1 MPRLWRALVLGPVL
15 FGFATT
21 AHAQGEIDM
30 DDTPQQPQQ
39 QPQPPTDQPAEQ
51 PDANQPVVKDPKV
64 AKKWLQAADTL
75 VRKGDQLTK
84 QNKPADAKTQYDNAV
99 TAYQK
104 AMEASDDVT
113 ITYALAIAEDKA
125 GNAPDAMKHLKA
137 LAAAQGMKPD
147 LVKKAQAKL
156 DELSMKVGLVT
167 LQITPDGTQIS
178 LAGKVVGE
186 APMTEPLVL
195 MPGTVTLSLAAVGY
209 QPKDIELKIEAGS
222 ESERKI
228 GLEPVPIVTKPVE
241 QEQPE
246 TPVVEGPKKP
256 NLMPIYIGGGATIT
270 FTIVATIT
278 GIMAVGEHSTYV
290 DPMATKQ
297 ERADAQSSGRT
308 LAHVTDVCL
317 VGAIGAAAFTTYWYL
332 YKIKPQQSAQAERQA
347 LNRSKVD
354 VVPWVQPQAGGLVA
368 VGSF

>member
-1 MPRLWRALVLGPVL
+1 
-15 FGFATT
+15 
-21 AHAQGEIDM
+21 
-30 DDTPQQPQQ
+30 
-39 QPQPPTDQPAEQ
+39 
-51 PDANQPVVKDPKV
+51 
-64 AKKWLQAADTL
+64 
-75 VRKGDQLTK
+75 
-84 QNKPADAKTQYDNAV
+84 
-99 TAYQK
+99 
-104 AMEASDDVT
+104 MEASDDVT